1 MVINKKDI
9 VLFLTA
15 FTVFACSEPQTERL
29 EGVALSDKNDTDLLA
44 ESLFCSGST
53 SVLKDVSVDTYNELM
68 GWQATFERISSNA
81 KQSAMSYSN
90 NDSVLVERRLTEIKQ
105 QVQQNINRIDAKDNR
120 TGMKNLVKE
129 TLAQCTEFAKTGFA
143 N

>member
-1 MVINKKDI
+1 MVINKKNL
-9 VLFLTA
+9 VLLFTA
-15 FTVFACSEPQTERL
+15 FTVFSCGEPQNERL
-29 EGVALSDKNDTDLLA
+29 EGVALSDKNGTDLLA

-53 SVLKDVSVDTYNELM
+53 SVLKDASVDTYDELM

-81 KQSAMSYSN
+81 KQSAMSFAN
-90 NDSVLVERRLTEIKQ
+90 NDSALVERRLAEIKQ

-129 TLAQCTEFAKTGFA
+129 TLAQCTGFAK
-143 N
+143 